1 MRNLMLPT
9 ICGKITLKRIPD
21 GLQAGEFRLN
31 VWRRNL
37 PSYKMYLIGVQKT
50 FTDHAEARKE
60 AYAEYGTLLE
70 ETKAHAKEQT
80 C

>member
-9 ICGKITLKRIPD
+9 ICGKITLKRITEGP
-21 GLQAGEFRLN
+21 QAGEFCLK

-37 PSYKMYLIGVQKT
+37 PSYIMYQIGEQKT
-50 FTDHAEARKE
+50 FTDHAEARKD
-60 AYAEYGTLLE
+60 AYTEYGTLLE
-70 ETKAHAKEQT
+70 ETKAHAKGQT